1 MADKKIICPQC
12 RSSILAEWKEAKWS
26 MAYSFKCPTCGGE
39 LHVTGA
45 PPIRIHRMDTMGYWR
60 LVQTIGGTSTD

>member
-12 RSSILAEWKEAKWS
+12 RSSILAEWKEANWS
-26 MAYSFKCPTCGGE
+26 MVYSFKCPACGTD

-45 PPIRIHRMDTMGYWR
+45 PPIQIHGMDATGNWR
-60 LVQTIGGTSTD
+60 FVQTIGGTPME